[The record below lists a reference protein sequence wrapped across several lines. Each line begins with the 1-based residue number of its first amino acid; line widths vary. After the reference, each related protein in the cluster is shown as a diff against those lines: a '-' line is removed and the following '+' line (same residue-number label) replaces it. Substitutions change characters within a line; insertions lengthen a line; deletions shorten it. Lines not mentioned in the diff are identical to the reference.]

1 MYIPLLRKIN
11 KKLPIKSLDQIALN
25 FERMGQFMN
34 VRNDSKK
41 FIGGF
46 QVVDLIGKG
55 AYGSVYLVQKGDN

>member
-1 MYIPLLRKIN
+1 MN
-11 KKLPIKSLDQIALN
+11 KKLPIKSLDNISIN

-46 QVVDLIGKG
+46 QIVDLIGKG
-55 AYGSVYLVQKGDN
+55 AFGSVYLV